1 MRKALENH
9 FSVNKPHAVI
19 SSLPYYCNPAVAKA
33 ARKGNA
39 HYFDLTE
46 DVAVTQAVRRIAR
59 GASKAF
65 VPQCGLA
72 PGFISIA
79 ANELAKHFDELR
91 SIKLRVGA
99 LPQHPNNVLKY
110 SLTWS
115 TEGLINEYGNAC
127 ESVVDGK
134 IVDAAPLEGLEE
146 IEIDGTLYEAFNT
159 SGGLGSLAE
168 SYGKQCEQINYKTM
182 RYPGHCAQM
191 RLLMNDLKLNS
202 DRATLKR
209 VLEHAV
215 PQTLQDVVIV
225 YAAVAGKQDGEL
237 REENYVN
244 KIYPQMIA
252 GRLWSA
258 IQVTTA
264 AGITAV
270 VDLVLASPRKYQ
282 GFVAQEQFDL
292 PEILDNRFGQYYAP
306 GGTKDLSST
315 VVVSG
320 QAGHQ
325 RRRASARKPC
335 ATRQF
340 GEAQRNERGQIR
352 HQRRRRRHSQ
362 AARHRFDQR
371 RRVVG
376 QPRLVEGRRR
386 QRRSPRPIP
395 RPAKTLGA
403 GAQRHRHRLRGTSC
417 AASVEAAAAWRSVP
431 APRRG
436 EAVRLLGD
444 ALRAVKDDLGALV
457 TLENGKIK
465 AEGLGEVQEMIDIAD
480 FAVGQSRM
488 LYGLTM
494 HSERP
499 QHRMYE
505 QWHPLGVV
513 GIISAFN
520 FPVAVWAWN
529 AFLAAICGNAS
540 VWKPSPK
547 TPLTAIAVQHICN
560 KRDARAQTTGD
571 LPAVHRRAAP
581 NSPRVSSTTGASRWC
596 RSRARLRLAAM
607 SRSASRA
614 GSARACSSS
623 AATTPS
629 LSTRLRT

>member
-1 MRKALENH
+1 MNKVLILGAGKIGALISGLLAESGDYDVTLGDVDASAAEAVVKAHGSKALRAVALDASDTKALERH
-9 FSVNKPHAVI
+9 FATSKPHAVI
-19 SSLPYYCNPAVAKA
+19 SSLPYYCNPGVAKA

-46 DVAVTQAVRRIAR
+46 DVAVTRAVRRIAR

-115 TEGLINEYGNAC
+115 TEGLINEYGNPC

-134 IVDAAPLEGLEE
+134 IVAAAPLEGLEE
-146 IEIDGTLYEAFNT
+146 IEIDGMRYEAFNT

-202 DRATLKR
+202 DRPTLKR

-270 VDLVLASPRKYQ
+270 VDLVLSSPRKYK

-292 PEILDNRFGQYYAP
+292 PAILDNRFGQYYAP
-306 GGTKDLSST
+306 GGTKDLSSAI
-315 VVVSG
+315 VVKG

-325 RRRASARKPC
+325 RRTGKSAPVSSSKRGRKP
-335 ATRQF
+335 
-340 GEAQRNERGQIR
+340 
-352 HQRRRRRHSQ
+352 
-362 AARHRFDQR
+362 
-371 RRVVG
+371 
-376 QPRLVEGRRR
+376 
-386 QRRSPRPIP
+386 
-395 RPAKTLGA
+395 
-403 GAQRHRHRLRGTSC
+403 
-417 AASVEAAAAWRSVP
+417 
-431 APRRG
+431 
-436 EAVRLLGD
+436 
-444 ALRAVKDDLGALV
+444 
-457 TLENGKIK
+457 
-465 AEGLGEVQEMIDIAD
+465 
-480 FAVGQSRM
+480 
-488 LYGLTM
+488 
-494 HSERP
+494 
-499 QHRMYE
+499 
-505 QWHPLGVV
+505 
-513 GIISAFN
+513 
-520 FPVAVWAWN
+520 
-529 AFLAAICGNAS
+529 
-540 VWKPSPK
+540 
-547 TPLTAIAVQHICN
+547 
-560 KRDARAQTTGD
+560 
-571 LPAVHRRAAP
+571 
-581 NSPRVSSTTGASRWC
+581 
-596 RSRARLRLAAM
+596 
-607 SRSASRA
+607 
-614 GSARACSSS
+614 
-623 AATTPS
+623 
-629 LSTRLRT
+629 